1 MPRQRR
7 RIVRAIE
14 AVLADPAAP
23 RTPDIGGQGDDGRA
37 GQRDRRG
44 DLNVMRRREFI
55 AMLGG
60 ATALPLVAAAQQR
73 DRVRRLGIIIA
84 VAKTPEY
91 VAALAALEQGL
102 EALGWKQ
109 GENLRIDER
118 WSAGGPESARSAAN
132 EIAALDPDVILGQSA
147 AVVEA
152 LLSTSRTTPIIFLH
166 VADPVAYGFVPNL
179 ARPGG
184 NVTGITNI
192 EPSIGGK
199 WLQLLKEMAPAVTRS
214 VLLVNPDSQPD
225 RGAIFLNPFEA
236 AARSLGVTS
245 VKGEVRDLQS
255 IEVVMSR
262 LATEPRGG
270 VVVAPDALFA
280 SHSLEIVALA
290 ERFRL
295 PAVYPYRYYVAQG
308 GLMSYGVNNVDLF
321 RQAAPYVDRI
331 LRGAKAADL
340 PIQQPTRFELVINRK
355 TAKALS
361 LTVPPSLLAS
371 ADEVIE

>member
-1 MPRQRR
+1 
-7 RIVRAIE
+7 
-14 AVLADPAAP
+14 
-23 RTPDIGGQGDDGRA
+23 
-37 GQRDRRG
+37 
-44 DLNVMRRREFI
+44 
-55 AMLGG
+55 MLGG
-60 ATALPLVAAAQQR
+60 AVAMSLVARAQQL

-84 VAKTPEY
+84 VGKTPEY
-91 VAALAALEQGL
+91 VAALAAFEQVLGS
-102 EALGWKQ
+102 LGWKQ
-109 GENLRIDER
+109 GDNLRIDDR

-132 EIAALDPDVILGQSA
+132 EIEALGPDVILGQSA

-152 LLSTSRTTPIIFLH
+152 VLSTTRTIPVVFLH
-166 VADPVAYGFVPNL
+166 VADPVAYGFASNL

-199 WLQLLKEMAPAVTRS
+199 WLQFLKEMAPAVTRAA
-214 VLLVNPDSQPD
+214 LLVNPDTQPD
-225 RGAIFLNPFEA
+225 RGAIFIDPFEA

-245 VKGEVRDLQS
+245 VKGDVRDLQS
-255 IEVVMSR
+255 IESVMAR

-270 VVVAPDALFA
+270 FVVAPDAFFA
-280 SHSLEIVALA
+280 SHSNQIVALA

-308 GLMSYGVNNVDLF
+308 GLLCYGVNNVDLF

-340 PIQQPTRFELVINRK
+340 PIQQPTRFELVINAK

-361 LTVPPSLLAS
+361 LTVPPSLLVA
-371 ADEVIE
+371 AAEVIQ

>member
-1 MPRQRR
+1 
-7 RIVRAIE
+7 
-14 AVLADPAAP
+14 
-23 RTPDIGGQGDDGRA
+23 
-37 GQRDRRG
+37 
-44 DLNVMRRREFI
+44 MRRREFI
-55 AMLGG
+55 TMLGG
-60 ATALPLVAAAQQR
+60 AVAISRAARAQQA

-91 VAALAALEQGL
+91 VAALAAFEQALGS
-102 EALGWKQ
+102 LGWKQ
-109 GENLRIDER
+109 GNNLRIDDR
-118 WSAGGPESARSAAN
+118 WSAGGAESARSAAN
-132 EIAALDPDVILGQSA
+132 EIAALGPDVILGQSA

-152 LLSTSRTTPIIFLH
+152 LLSTTRTIPIVFLH
-166 VADPVAYGFVPNL
+166 VADPIAYGFVSSL

-199 WLQLLKEMAPAVTRS
+199 WLQLLKEIAPAVKRAA
-214 VLLVNPDSQPD
+214 LLVNPDTQPD
-225 RGAIFLNPFEA
+225 RGAIFINPFEA

-255 IEVVMSR
+255 IEAVMAR

-270 VVVAPDALFA
+270 VVVAPDAFFA
-280 SHSLEIVALA
+280 SHSTQIVALA

-308 GLMSYGVNNVDLF
+308 GLLCYGVNNVDLF

-340 PIQQPTRFELVINRK
+340 PIQQPTRFELVINAK
-355 TAKALS
+355 TAKALA

-371 ADEVIE
+371 AAEVIQ